1 MSKGRILICDSSEY
15 IRTNIKNLLLKRS
28 FQVYEAT
35 NGLEALRLARSIYPE
50 LVIIDLNLWGMNSI
64 EVGKIIEKDN
74 ISTVIYMTSKVDAV
88 FLNEIEKM
96 KLYAYIKKPII
107 GENLYQIIDFAL
119 INSNKINNLKRKV
132 NDLEI
137 EINSRKNIDKAKRML
152 IKKLNI
158 TEEESYSIIR
168 RESMNR
174 CISIEKVAQEII
186 EKNSKSI

>member
-15 IRTNIKNLLLKRS
+15 IRTNIKKLLLKRG

>member
-15 IRTNIKNLLLKRS
+15 IRTNIKKLLLKRS

-152 IKKLNI
+152 MKKLNI

>member
-15 IRTNIKNLLLKRS
+15 IRTNIKKLLLKRS

-50 LVIIDLNLWGMNSI
+50 LVILDLNLWGMNSI

-152 IKKLNI
+152 MKKLNI

>member
-15 IRTNIKNLLLKRS
+15 IRTNIKKLLLKRS

-137 EINSRKNIDKAKRML
+137 EINSRKNIDQAKRML
-152 IKKLNI
+152 MKKLNI

>member
-152 IKKLNI
+152 MKKLNI

-186 EKNSKSI
+186 KKNSKSI

>member
-15 IRTNIKNLLLKRS
+15 IRTNIKKLLLKRS

-50 LVIIDLNLWGMNSI
+50 LVILDLNLWGMNSI

>member
-15 IRTNIKNLLLKRS
+15 IRTNIKKLLLKRS

>member
-15 IRTNIKNLLLKRS
+15 IRTNIKKLLLKRS

-96 KLYAYIKKPII
+96 KLYAYIKKTII

-152 IKKLNI
+152 MKKLNI

-186 EKNSKSI
+186 KKNSKSI